1 MSWNDTL
8 VIQSVIQSA
17 ATAANSVNAGRVYI
31 SIAPAPPTGGALP
44 LPYWIIHPADG
55 VDEQTRHSG
64 PSSTEHP
71 EFTIHTVGSTANQA
85 KVNADLVKSSLV
97 VAGFGIIPA
106 VAGRRNQRLTYR
118 SPIPVQI
125 DHTVTPPLCFHVAQ
139 VGWVS
144 DPI

>member
-8 VIQSVIQSA
+8 AIQSLIQAA

-31 SIAPAPPTGGALP
+31 STAPVQSTGSALP
-44 LPYWIIHPADG
+44 LPYWIIHPTDG

-71 EFTIHTVGSTANQA
+71 EFTIHTVGSSANQV
-85 KVNADLVKSSLV
+85 KVNADLVKGSLV
-97 VAGFGIIPA
+97 VGGFG
-106 VAGRRNQRLTYR
+106 VVLTVTGRRNQRVVYR

-139 VGWVS
+139 IGWVS